1 MIQKAI
7 KILLDREN
15 HLKSDL
21 VDLKRIKLDKIIDYD
36 KINLLEERIKELKW
50 IKNKINKI

>member
-1 MIQKAI
+1 MKEEIM

-21 VDLKRIKLDKIIDYD
+21 TIMKYVKLTKTIDYD
-36 KINLLEERIKELKW
+36 KIALLEERIKELYWVKE
-50 IKNKINKI
+50 KIVK